1 MEQADKIKEFLSE
14 HEYCVSVQNIK
25 SGCEVNIPARLV
37 LPCNGKALKIVYRVG
52 KTSVRQQGWYLDS
65 GQKVKDVSYSIP
77 LYAVPAFIYW
87 DIVRMCVNISYSY
100 ALVKFLD
107 KNGKE
112 ITTESF
118 VDNMDIPVPEERK
131 NEFSEKSQQLGHLF
145 MESYKENFQT
155 EAYENLSVAMGVSDG
170 FYMLKGIFWEVLGQ

>member
-65 GQKVKDVSYSIP
+65 GQKVKDV
-77 LYAVPAFIYW
+77 
-87 DIVRMCVNISYSY
+87 
-100 ALVKFLD
+100 VKLLD